1 MNLMCFH
8 SPQGFVL
15 ALISL
20 IVFPVKHSNCL
31 YNQAAG
37 TARICA
43 CVFSMASIN
52 IHFSV
57 CLSMC
62 MRMCAVIAKHKR
74 VFVIIRITA
83 RARSR

>member
-1 MNLMCFH
+1 MCFH
-8 SPQGFVL
+8 SPWGFVL

-37 TARICA
+37 TARICVRV
-43 CVFSMASIN
+43 CVLSMASIN

-57 CLSMC
+57 RLSMC
-62 MRMCAVIAKHKR
+62 MRLCAVTAKHKR